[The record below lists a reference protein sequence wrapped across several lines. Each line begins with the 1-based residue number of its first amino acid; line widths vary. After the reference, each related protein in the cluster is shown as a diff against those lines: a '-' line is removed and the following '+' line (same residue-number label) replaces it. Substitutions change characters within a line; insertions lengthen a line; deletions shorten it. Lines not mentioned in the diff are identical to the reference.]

1 MESSVAPHW
10 RSNVNA
16 EIARMHRLT
25 LHFADAG
32 LEASFAEE
40 QAHKAQRHLRM
51 VVPWSAGIMLVMW
64 ALAGVVLPQIPDAH
78 ARIAVPTIAALGTLA
93 LGYALSGTPLFLR
106 FHQIFVMIMMCIVSA
121 AAVGFALI
129 TPSAT
134 FLPISYLLVIIN
146 TFSTY
151 TNVRLRFP
159 VAVASAGLT
168 ALMYL
173 GYLGATGVLTGS
185 IIWNNAF
192 ALGVVNAFGMLVCYQ
207 LDLLV
212 RREYV
217 AMRDLRLAESE
228 LRRAR
233 DLAVATTL
241 AKSQFLANMSHEL
254 RTPLNAINGF
264 SEVLLERM
272 FGELNEKQDEY
283 LKDIHSSGQ
292 HLLSLINDILDLSKV
307 EAGRM
312 ELDVATFHL
321 PSAIDNAFSLIRERA
336 GRHGIALERNI
347 NATLGEF
354 RGDERKFKQIMLN
367 LLSNAIK
374 FTPDGGR
381 IAVGARMQGPLVE
394 VAVADT
400 GAGIAPKDLPLMFEE
415 FRQVGTDQTRKA
427 EGTGLGLAL
436 SKRFIE
442 LHGGT
447 IRVESTFGKG
457 STFTFTLA
465 EQDLSG
471 ANR

>member
-1 MESSVAPHW
+1 
-10 RSNVNA
+10 VNDDT
-16 EIARMHRLT
+16 ARMHRLT
-25 LHFADAG
+25 LRFADAG

-40 QAHKAQRHLRM
+40 QALKAQRPSRM
-51 VVPWSAGIMLVMW
+51 VALWSGGIVLVIW
-64 ALAGVVLPQIPDAH
+64 ALAGVTLPQIPDAH
-78 ARIAVPTIAALGTLA
+78 ARIAVPMIVLLGTLA
-93 LGYALSGTPLFLR
+93 LGYALSSMPRFLR
-106 FHQIFVMIMMCIVSA
+106 LHQLIVMSGMCVM
-121 AAVGFALI
+121 AVAVVGLASL
-129 TPSAT
+129 TPRAT
-134 FLPISYLLVIIN
+134 FLTVGWLLVVIHTFN
-146 TFSTY
+146 TY
-151 TNVRLRFP
+151 ALVRLRFP
-159 VAVASAGLT
+159 AAVACAWLSA
-168 ALMYL
+168 AMYL
-173 GYLGATGVLTGS
+173 GYLGATGALTGG
-185 IIWNNAF
+185 AF
-192 ALGVVNAFGMLVCYQ
+192 LGHAIAIGMANAFGMLVGYQ

-217 AMRDLRLAESE
+217 AMRDLKLAELE

-233 DLAVATTL
+233 DLAVAATL

-264 SEVLLERM
+264 SEVLLEHM
-272 FGELNEKQDEY
+272 FGELNEKQDDY

-321 PSAIDNAFSLIRERA
+321 PSAIDNALSLIKERA
-336 GRHGIALERNI
+336 GRHGIALECNI
-347 NATLGEF
+347 DTTLGEF

-374 FTPDGGR
+374 FTPDGGK
-381 IAVGARMQGPLVE
+381 IAVSARMQGPLAE
-394 VAVADT
+394 VAVGDT
-400 GAGIAPKDLPLMFEE
+400 GAGIAPEDLPLMFEE
-415 FRQVGTDQTRKA
+415 FRQVGTDQARKA

-436 SKRFIE
+436 SKRFCE

-447 IRVESTFGKG
+447 IRVESTLGKG

-471 ANR
+471 INR

>member
-1 MESSVAPHW
+1 MRDDA
-10 RSNVNA
+10 
-16 EIARMHRLT
+16 T
-25 LHFADAG
+25 LMNRFSLRFADAG

-40 QAHKAQRHLRM
+40 QARKAQRPARM
-51 VVPWSAGIMLVMW
+51 TALWGGGIVLVLW
-64 ALAGVVLPQIPDAH
+64 ALAGVTMPQIPHAQ
-78 ARIAVPTIAALGTLA
+78 ARIAVPMIVLLGSLA
-93 LGYALSGTPLFLR
+93 LGYALFSRPRFLR
-106 FHQIFVMIMMCIVSA
+106 FHQLITMTGICVG
-121 AAVGFALI
+121 AAVIVGLASL
-129 TPSAT
+129 TPRAT
-134 FLPISYLLVIIN
+134 FLAVGYLLVIIHTFN
-146 TFSTY
+146 TY
-151 TNVRLRFP
+151 ALVRLRFP
-159 VAVASAGLT
+159 AAVACAWLSALI
-168 ALMYL
+168 YL
-173 GYLGATGVLTGS
+173 GYLGATGALTGG
-185 IIWNNAF
+185 AF
-192 ALGVVNAFGMLVCYQ
+192 WTHAIALGMANAWGMLVCYQ

-217 AMRDLRLAESE
+217 AMHNLKLAELE

-233 DLAVATTL
+233 DLAVAATL

-272 FGELNEKQDEY
+272 FGELNEKQDDY

-312 ELDVATFHL
+312 ELDVTTFHF
-321 PSAIDNAFSLIRERA
+321 PSAIDNAMALIKERA
-336 GRHGIALERNI
+336 GRHGIALECNVD
-347 NATLGEF
+347 ATLGEF

-381 IAVGARMQGPLVE
+381 IAVSARVQGPLVE

-400 GAGIAPKDLPLMFEE
+400 GAGIAAEDLPLMFEE

-436 SKRFIE
+436 SKRFSE
-442 LHGGT
+442 LHGGS
-447 IRVESTFGKG
+447 IRVESALGKG
-457 STFTFTLA
+457 SSFTFTLA
-465 EQDLSG
+465 QQGLSG
-471 ANR
+471 TNR

>member
-1 MESSVAPHW
+1 MRDDAALMNRFSL
-10 RSNVNA
+10 R
-16 EIARMHRLT
+16 
-25 LHFADAG
+25 FADAG

-40 QAHKAQRHLRM
+40 QALKAKRHLRI
-51 VVPWSAGIMLVMW
+51 VVPWSAGIMVIMW
-64 ALAGVVLPQIPDAH
+64 ALAGVVIPDVPDVH
-78 ARIAVPTIAALGTLA
+78 MRIAVPVIAALGALA
-93 LGYALSGTPLFLR
+93 LGYALFDTPLFLR
-106 FHQIFVMIMMCIVSA
+106 FHQLVSMTFMCIVSA
-121 AAVGFALI
+121 AAVGFGLL
-129 TPSAT
+129 TPRAA
-134 FLPISYLLVIIN
+134 FLPISSLLVIIN

-151 TNVRLRFP
+151 ANARLRFP
-159 VAVASAGLT
+159 AAVASAWLT

-173 GYLGATGVLTGS
+173 GYLGAAGVLTGS
-185 IIWNNAF
+185 IFWDHTF
-192 ALGVVNAFGMLVCYQ
+192 ALIAVNAFGMLVCYQ

-217 AMRDLRLAESE
+217 AVRNLRLAESE
-228 LRRAR
+228 LRRAH
-233 DLAVATTL
+233 DLAVAATL

-272 FGELNEKQDEY
+272 FGELNEKQDDY

-312 ELDVATFHL
+312 ELDVTTFHL
-321 PSAIDNAFSLIRERA
+321 PSAIDNAMSLIRERA
-336 GRHGIALERNI
+336 GRHGIALECKVD
-347 NATLGEF
+347 AALAEF

-381 IAVGARMQGPLVE
+381 IAVSARRQGALAE
-394 VAVADT
+394 VAVADS
-400 GAGIAPKDLPLMFEE
+400 GAGIAPEDLPLMFEE

-436 SKRFIE
+436 SKRFSE
-442 LHGGT
+442 LHGGS
-447 IRVESTFGKG
+447 ILVESILGKG

-465 EQDLSG
+465 EQGLTG
-471 ANR
+471 TNR

>member
-1 MESSVAPHW
+1 
-10 RSNVNA
+10 
-16 EIARMHRLT
+16 MHRLT
-25 LHFADAG
+25 LRFADAG

-40 QAHKAQRHLRM
+40 QALKAQRHLRM

-64 ALAGVVLPQIPDAH
+64 ALAGVALPYIPDAH
-78 ARIAVPTIAALGTLA
+78 GRIAVPVVAALGTLA
-93 LGYALSGTPLFLR
+93 LGYALSSTPLFLR
-106 FHQIFVMIMMCIVSA
+106 FQQIFVMIFMCIVSA
-121 AAVGFALI
+121 AAIGFALI
-129 TPSAT
+129 TPSTT
-134 FLPISYLLVIIN
+134 FLPIGYLLVIIN

-151 TNVRLRFP
+151 TNARLRFP
-159 VAVASAGLT
+159 VAVGSAGLT

-173 GYLGATGVLTGS
+173 GYLGATGILTGS
-185 IIWNNAF
+185 IFWNNAF

-217 AMRDLRLAESE
+217 AMRDLRLAQSE

-233 DLAVATTL
+233 DLAVAATL
-241 AKSQFLANMSHEL
+241 AKSQFMANMSHEL

-272 FGELNEKQDEY
+272 FGELNEKQEDY

-312 ELDVATFHL
+312 QLDVATFHL
-321 PSAIDNAFSLIRERA
+321 PSAIDNALNLIKERA

-347 NATLGEF
+347 DVTLGEF

-374 FTPDGGR
+374 FTPDGGK
-381 IAVGARMQGPLVE
+381 IAVSACMQGTQVQ
-394 VAVADT
+394 VAVSDT
-400 GAGIAPKDLPLMFEE
+400 GAGISLEDLPLMFEE
-415 FRQVGTDQTRKA
+415 FRQVGTDQARKA

-436 SKRFIE
+436 SKRFSE
-442 LHGGT
+442 LHGGS
-447 IRVESTFGKG
+447 IRVESVLGKG

-471 ANR
+471 TNR

>member
-1 MESSVAPHW
+1 MHD
-10 RSNVNA
+10 NA
-16 EIARMHRLT
+16 T
-25 LHFADAG
+25 LISRYSLRFAQAG

-40 QAHKAQRHLRM
+40 QARKLQRPLRL
-51 VVPWSAGIMLVMW
+51 VGLWAGGIVLVLW
-64 ALAGVVLPQIPDAH
+64 ALAGVTFPQIPHAH
-78 ARIAVPTIAALGTLA
+78 ARIAVPMIVVLGTMA
-93 LGYALSGTPLFLR
+93 LGYALLNTPRFLR
-106 FHQIFVMIMMCIVSA
+106 HQQLILMTGTCFMCV
-121 AAVGFALI
+121 AVVGLASL
-129 TPSAT
+129 TPRAT
-134 FLPISYLLVIIN
+134 FLTVGWLLVIIH
-146 TFSTY
+146 TFNTY
-151 TNVRLRFP
+151 TLVRLRFP
-159 VAVASAGLT
+159 AAVASAWLS
-168 ALMYL
+168 AAMYL
-173 GYLGATGVLTGS
+173 GYLGATGALTGG
-185 IIWNNAF
+185 AF
-192 ALGVVNAFGMLVCYQ
+192 LDHAIAIGIANAFGMLVCYQ
-207 LDLLV
+207 LDLLL

-233 DLAVATTL
+233 DLAVAATL

-264 SEVLLERM
+264 SEVLLEHM
-272 FGELNEKQDEY
+272 FGELNEKQDDY

-312 ELDVATFHL
+312 ELDVATYHL
-321 PSAIDNAFSLIRERA
+321 PSAIDNAMLLIRERA
-336 GRHGIALERNI
+336 ARHGIALECNTD
-347 NATLGEF
+347 ATLGEF

-381 IAVGARMQGPLVE
+381 IAVSAHMQGPLVE

-400 GAGIAPKDLPLMFEE
+400 GAGIAPDDLPLMFQE

-436 SKRFIE
+436 SKRFSE
-442 LHGGT
+442 LHGGS
-447 IRVESTFGKG
+447 IRVESTLGKG

-465 EQDLSG
+465 PQGLS
-471 ANR
+471 ATNR